1 MNIIDCVFT
10 QASVYTFVVHL
21 LFHWC
26 QQALVGLA
34 EEIANFDVPLRS
46 TRKINGKYI
55 QSLRLSRLEG
65 KLQKGAC
72 NASS

>member
-1 MNIIDCVFT
+1 MFLLKQVFIT
-10 QASVYTFVVHL
+10 SVHL

>member
-1 MNIIDCVFT
+1 MNKIDYIFT
-10 QASVYTFVVHL
+10 QESVYTFVVHL

-46 TRKINGKYI
+46 RKINGKYI
-55 QSLRLSRLEG
+55 QSLLLSRLEG
-65 KLQKGAC
+65 KL
-72 NASS
+72 

>member
-1 MNIIDCVFT
+1 MNKIDYIFT
-10 QASVYTFVVHL
+10 QAIVYTFVVHL

-46 TRKINGKYI
+46 RKINGKYI
-55 QSLRLSRLEG
+55 QSLLLSRLEG
-65 KLQKGAC
+65 KL
-72 NASS
+72 

>member
-10 QASVYTFVVHL
+10 QASVYTFVHL

-34 EEIANFDVPLRS
+34 KEIANFDVPLRS
-46 TRKINGKYI
+46 RKINGKYI

-65 KLQKGAC
+65 KL
-72 NASS
+72 